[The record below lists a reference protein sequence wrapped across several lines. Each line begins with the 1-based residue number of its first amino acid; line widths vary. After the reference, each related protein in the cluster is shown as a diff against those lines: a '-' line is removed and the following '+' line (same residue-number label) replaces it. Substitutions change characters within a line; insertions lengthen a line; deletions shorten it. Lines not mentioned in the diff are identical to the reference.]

1 MSESGLCQRKS
12 KQSLGAM
19 IYVSWLLLSS
29 HSLTPL
35 PFPPLSPPPTSL
47 WSLQLF
53 KSLVVNTS
61 AKAWNSLLSAS
72 ARSSCW
78 FFCELSSG
86 RSLVCRLIRI
96 NWSKP
101 TGYIPKGKDMFV
113 YVEVLFSRP
122 SVRGAS
128 EQKPDADLDSEVES
142 AEARTNVR
150 KAEFT
155 LCKS

>member
-1 MSESGLCQRKS
+1 
-12 KQSLGAM
+12 
-19 IYVSWLLLSS
+19 
-29 HSLTPL
+29 
-35 PFPPLSPPPTSL
+35 
-47 WSLQLF
+47 
-53 KSLVVNTS
+53 
-61 AKAWNSLLSAS
+61 
-72 ARSSCW
+72 
-78 FFCELSSG
+78 
-86 RSLVCRLIRI
+86 
-96 NWSKP
+96 
-101 TGYIPKGKDMFV
+101 MFV